1 TSFGWNQWTMSVI
14 AGQLQIDQL
23 RDGWLDLVDPATGQ
37 TLARYHQDNALGH
50 FVAGSSYLVD
60 HEETEAGVPYLHIIE
75 PQLSRR

>member
-1 TSFGWNQWTMSVI
+1 M
-14 AGQLQIDQL
+14 